1 MAVAGLCGFCY
12 GDGMARQLRHHTAG
26 GWYHITTRGMGRR
39 AIFGDDRDREHFIEL
54 LEGMVGRYGVVL
66 HAYVL
71 MENHYHLLIETP
83 AGNASRALQWLN
95 LSYSM
100 WYKAKRNHAGPLFQA
115 RFKSIPVDGEG
126 SWALTCSVYIHL
138 NPVRVK
144 TLGLGKEERKREK
157 AGLLPKEATREQVQA
172 RLAKLRSH
180 RWSSYPAYAGY
191 APRPEW
197 LTCEAVWRRA
207 GAGKDRDAKADY
219 RRYLEEYLRQGI
231 GEGAFARITAAVAIG
246 GTAFIEGLRK
256 KIPKHAGGETNA
268 RAWRRLLPFG
278 EVVRAVEAVKGEP
291 WAAFADRQGDWGRD
305 LALHVGRMRCG
316 LTLKELGH
324 HAGGMGIQAVS
335 KACGRMGDRLKTDK
349 GLQRALARVRRAL
362 ESGVKA

>member
-1 MAVAGLCGFCY
+1 
-12 GDGMARQLRHHTAG
+12 MARQLRHHYAG
-26 GWYHITTRGMGRR
+26 GWYHITARGMGRR
-39 AIFGDDRDREHFIEL
+39 EIFADDRDRERFVEL
-54 LEGMVGRYGVVL
+54 LAGMVGRYGVIL

-95 LSYSM
+95 LSYGM
-100 WYKAKRNHAGPLFQA
+100 WFKARRKHAGSVFQA

-138 NPVRVK
+138 NPVRIK
-144 TLGLGKEERKREK
+144 ALGLGKEDRKREK
-157 AGLLPKEATREQVQA
+157 AGFLPKEPPRERVLA

-191 APRPEW
+191 APKPEW
-197 LTCEAVWRRA
+197 LTCEAVWKRA
-207 GAGKDRDAKADY
+207 CAGKGLDAKAEY
-219 RRYLEEYLRQGI
+219 RRYLEDYLRQDI
-231 GEGAFARITAAVAIG
+231 EEGAFARITAAVAIG

-256 KIPKHAGGETNA
+256 RVPKRAGGETNA

-291 WAAFADRQGDWGRD
+291 WEAFADRQGDWGRD
-305 LALHVGRMRCG
+305 LALHLGRMRCG
-316 LTLKELGH
+316 MTLRELGAQ
-324 HAGGMGIQAVS
+324 AGGIGVQAVA
-335 KACGRMGDRLKTDK
+335 KASFRMGERLKADK
-349 GLQRALARVRRAL
+349 RLQRELARVRRML
-362 ESGVKA
+362 ESGKNA